1 MATGFV
7 GFVGPIVGPIA
18 GVGQFLMAPVG
29 RHFGYLFS
37 YKSKVKNLNDEVKKL
52 DEKRGAMQLAV
63 DEAERNVKVTGP
75 DVKGWLERVDKCS
88 EEARE
93 ILKDEVEANKWC
105 LGGWCPNLQLRYS
118 LGKKATNK
126 AKEVAKLHEERKL
139 TEVAYNK
146 PSPWIES
153 TSTEGIK
160 VFESRRLITHDVME
174 ALKDDRFHM
183 IAICGMGGVGKTTMA
198 KEVAKRAK
206 EEKLFDEV
214 VMAVVSQSP
223 NEMKIQGEIG
233 DKLGLK
239 FEQETKHGRAG
250 QLRERLRGTK
260 RILVILDDVWKRLE
274 LNDIGIPFGDG
285 HRGCKIL
292 LTSRIDHVC
301 NDMNAQRKFTVEV
314 LTKEEAWNL
323 FEEMAGISNDTS
335 HTSTDLY
342 MTQKKVADECGCL
355 PIAIV
360 TVARALNDKE
370 RHSWNSALLQLRKS
384 MVKNIREVEEK
395 VFKSLELSYDFLGS
409 REIKEC
415 FLLCS
420 LYAEDFN
427 IPIED
432 LVRHGVGIELFEAID
447 SVDEARDRVHAFVDD
462 LKKGYL
468 LMDGERKGC
477 VKMHDVVRD
486 VALSIASKKEHS
498 FMVRCDDALKE
509 WPEKERHKNYA
520 VISLQC
526 IGMSELPDNLEF
538 PELHLLRL
546 EKGSVPNLPDSF
558 YRGKEELLKNLILPN
573 LPDSLYGGM
582 EELLKN
588 LRLPNL
594 PDSFY
599 GGMKELKAL
608 SMLNLYIEGSLPTSL
623 QWLTNLR
630 SLSLCKCGLINDVSV
645 IGALENLEILSFE
658 GTEIEEL
665 PKEIGRLSHLKL
677 LDLMRCG
684 VERICPGVLSSLSK
698 LEELYL
704 GSSFD
709 HENRIEETKATLT
722 ELCGLSNFTTLVIH
736 LRRSAYWPR
745 DLVLTNLKT
754 FAITISFGRETR
766 YFCDYQ
772 LQNQFSLEDLHE
784 SDLMESGF
792 KNLFNI
798 TKILEITRAVG
809 VKNVGYDLDKDG
821 FKKLTELFLEDCQ
834 DLEYVIETTNGVP
847 VPQIAFPVLQSLRL
861 HHLEKLKEI
870 CHGQLP
876 EEAFSALKRLEL
888 RDLPSLTHLW
898 KGPTQLVRLC
908 NLTSLKVRKC
918 DELESMF
925 SLSIARDLTQLQELD
940 VSECHKMEVL
950 ISSEEEGDQN
960 EIAST
965 TTETTDKIVFP
976 KLKNLHLG
984 GLPSFTA
991 LCKAVNGI
999 ELLQLNELTLS
1010 QMPKLNGFC
1019 NTSDSNYDTIQPLF
1033 NKVAFSALKSLELW
1047 DLPALT
1053 HLWKGPTQ
1061 LVRLRN
1067 LTFLELERCDKLESM
1082 FSLSIG
1088 KDLMQL
1094 QILKVSEC
1102 PKMEVL
1108 ISSEEGAQNEIAS
1121 TTTETLDKIVFPKL
1135 KELYLKGLASFTAL
1149 CKAMNGIELL
1159 QLNELIL
1166 WEMPK
1171 LNSFCNTSDSYY
1183 DTIQPLFNKVAF
1195 SALKKLNLWDVPTGT
1210 HLWKGPTQL
1219 VRLCNLTILELERCD
1234 KLESMFSLSIARD
1247 LMQLQILKVSKCR
1260 MMEVLISSEEEGTQN
1275 EIASTIVETTDK
1287 IVFPKLEELYL
1298 IGLPS
1303 FTALCK
1309 AMNGIELPQLNKLIL
1324 WEMPKLNSFCNTSDS
1339 NYDIIQP
1346 LFNKTSEVEAM
1357 AGAEV
1362 KLITIEKLA
1371 IAGMDNM
1378 IEIWPRELQPE
1389 VRYMNI
1395 WMCRKLSNILFPSNV
1410 IKGMQSLELLSVE
1423 RCQSVEVAFD
1433 LEGIIVREGYPDIVL
1448 PSLTKLV
1455 LRYLPKLTHVWKSN
1469 LLRIPSFQNLASLT
1483 VVGCS
1488 SLRYIFSSSQARL
1501 LVKLQE
1507 IIVAACGVLEA
1518 IVNEEPKVDDEV
1530 ATNII
1535 MFPQL
1540 NSLRLY
1546 HLPNLKSLCPQ
1557 AYTFEGSFFEEI
1569 KVINCPNMRALPS
1582 SLQRMLEPQERNV
1595 REVKFFNSVQHHLLD
1610 RKFSLSTKGTLDVT
1624 GIDEPTEIWHNQL
1637 EVGRLDKEGVCAD
1650 VAEKETLIT
1659 QLSEL
1664 KLKYLPELTHIWK
1677 NILQQTHCFQNLS
1690 SLRVQH
1696 CDNLRYIF
1704 TISMANV
1711 LVNLEYLTVQHC
1723 KKVEK
1728 IVTREN
1734 EEEIFSREIHSVYLA
1749 NLPSLVCFG
1758 PDVNDTKIPAKIIK
1772 ARLCPK
1778 FPAKILASPLLQTCF
1793 MPSPIACSLEDVAIG
1808 NDDGVVD
1815 YEELALFGFDLYFD
1829 DDNVQDEF
1837 DNDDGFAFDFGF
1849 DDDNDDHVENDDD
1862 DDDHVK
1868 DDFDNDDDDLVKDDF
1883 DDDDN

>member
-1033 NKVAFSALKSLELW
+1033 NKVAFSALK
-1047 DLPALT
+1047 
-1053 HLWKGPTQ
+1053 
-1061 LVRLRN
+1061 
-1067 LTFLELERCDKLESM
+1067 
-1082 FSLSIG
+1082 
-1088 KDLMQL
+1088 
-1094 QILKVSEC
+1094 
-1102 PKMEVL
+1102 
-1108 ISSEEGAQNEIAS
+1108 
-1121 TTTETLDKIVFPKL
+1121 
-1135 KELYLKGLASFTAL
+1135 
-1149 CKAMNGIELL
+1149 
-1159 QLNELIL
+1159 
-1166 WEMPK
+1166 
-1171 LNSFCNTSDSYY
+1171 
-1183 DTIQPLFNKVAF
+1183 
-1195 SALKKLNLWDVPTGT
+1195 KLNLWDVPTGT

-1346 LFNKTSEVEAM
+1346 LFNK
-1357 AGAEV
+1357 V

-1637 EVGRLDKEGVCAD
+1637 EVGRLDKVRFMRVQCCGKLSSVVSSKLMQRLHNIRGLKVWWCDSLEMIFDLQEGVCAD

-1778 FPAKILASPLLQTCF
+1778 FP
-1793 MPSPIACSLEDVAIG
+1793 G